1 MSEPLIMPIRHGSLS
16 PHDKKKLSDAGVI
29 VIEHDHPDSLKILRP
44 SSVLNSDDMTLAAL
58 KALTGKSLLTS
69 EARSEFAF
77 LIARAFEA
85 SMSKAKGESNAA

>member
-44 SSVLNSDDMTLAAL
+44 SSVLSSDDMTLAAL
-58 KALTGKSLLTS
+58 KALTGKNSLTN

-85 SMSKAKGESNAA
+85 SMGKAKGESNA

>member
-1 MSEPLIMPIRHGSLS
+1 MDKERIRDEADAFFEW
-16 PHDKKKLSDAGVI
+16 PTHDK
-29 VIEHDHPDSLKILRP
+29 
-44 SSVLNSDDMTLAAL
+44 TLAAL
-58 KALTGKSLLTS
+58 KALTGKSSLTS

>member
-44 SSVLNSDDMTLAAL
+44 SSVLSSDDMTLAAL
-58 KALTGKSLLTS
+58 KALTGKSSLTN

-85 SMSKAKGESNAA
+85 STSKAKGESNAA

>member
-1 MSEPLIMPIRHGSLS
+1 MSDSPLRAQEWEVRTAPL
-16 PHDKKKLSDAGVI
+16 LSDAGVI

-44 SSVLNSDDMTLAAL
+44 SSVLSSDDMTLAAL
-58 KALTGKSLLTS
+58 KALTGKSSLTN

-85 SMSKAKGESNAA
+85 SMSKAKGESNA

>member
-44 SSVLNSDDMTLAAL
+44 SSVLSSDDMTLAAL
-58 KALTGKSLLTS
+58 KALTGKSSLTN

>member
-44 SSVLNSDDMTLAAL
+44 SSVLSSDDMTLAAL
-58 KALTGKSLLTS
+58 KALTGKSSLTN

-77 LIARAFEA
+77 LVARAFEA
-85 SMSKAKGESNAA
+85 SMSKAKGDSNA

>member
-44 SSVLNSDDMTLAAL
+44 SSVLSSDDMTLAAL
-58 KALTGKSLLTS
+58 KALTGKSSLTN

-85 SMSKAKGESNAA
+85 SMSKAKGESNA

>member
-44 SSVLNSDDMTLAAL
+44 SSVLSSDDMTLAAL
-58 KALTGKSLLTS
+58 KALTGKSSLTN

-85 SMSKAKGESNAA
+85 SMSKAKGDSNAA

>member
-1 MSEPLIMPIRHGSLS
+1 MREPLIMPIRHGSLS

-44 SSVLNSDDMTLAAL
+44 SSVLSSDDMTLAAL
-58 KALTGKSLLTS
+58 KALTGKSSLTN

-85 SMSKAKGESNAA
+85 SMSKAKGESNA